1 MLNYWV
7 KNFYKVM
14 RNSVRIYTVLYMFF
28 HASSVSL
35 EELVSMRM

>member
-14 RNSVRIYTVLYMFF
+14 RNSVPICIVLYMFF
-28 HASSVSL
+28 HASSFSL
-35 EELVSMRM
+35 ELVSMRM